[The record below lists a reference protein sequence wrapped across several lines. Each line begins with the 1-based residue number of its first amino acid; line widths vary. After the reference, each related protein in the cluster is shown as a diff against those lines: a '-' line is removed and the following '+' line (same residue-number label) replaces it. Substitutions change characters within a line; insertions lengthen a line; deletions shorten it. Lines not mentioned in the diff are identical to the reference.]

1 MNTDIRVVF
10 VSIPREEA
18 KTFARKLVEERLAA
32 CVNIVPKMESYYWW
46 DGKVLEDSESLLL
59 IKTTATR
66 FDDLQ
71 QYIVD
76 RHPYDLPEIVALPVT
91 QGLEGY
97 LKWVAEETR

>member
-1 MNTDIRVVF
+1 MSTDIRIVF

-59 IKTTATR
+59 IKTSVSR
-66 FDDLQ
+66 FLDLE
-71 QYIVD
+71 QYILD
-76 RHPYDLPEIVALPVT
+76 RHPYDIPEIVALPISE
-91 QGLEGY
+91 GLEGY
-97 LKWVAEETR
+97 LKWVAEETG

>member
-59 IKTTATR
+59 IKTTAAR

-76 RHPYDLPEIVALPVT
+76 RHPYDLPEIVALPIT
-91 QGLEGY
+91 EGLEGS
-97 LKWVAEETR
+97 LKWVAEGPG

>member
-1 MNTDIRVVF
+1 MNTNVRVVF

-18 KTFARKLVEERLAA
+18 KKFARKLVEERLAA

-59 IKTTATR
+59 IKTTAAR

-76 RHPYDLPEIVALPVT
+76 RHPYDLPEIVALPIT
-91 QGLEGY
+91 EGLEGY
-97 LKWVAEETR
+97 LKWVAEETG

>member
-18 KTFARKLVEERLAA
+18 KKFARKLVEERLGA
-32 CVNIVPKMESYYWW
+32 CVNIIPKMESYYWW

-59 IKTTATR
+59 IKTTAAR
-66 FDDLQ
+66 FDELQ

-76 RHPYDLPEIVALPVT
+76 RHPYDLPEIVALPIT
-91 QGLEGY
+91 EGLEGY
-97 LKWVAEETR
+97 LKWVVEETR

>member
-32 CVNIVPKMESYYWW
+32 CVNIIPKMESYYWW
-46 DGKVLEDSESLLL
+46 DGKVLEDSESLLM
-59 IKTTATR
+59 IKTTAAR

-76 RHPYDLPEIVALPVT
+76 RHPYDLPEIVALPIT
-91 QGLEGY
+91 EGLEGY

>member
-18 KTFARKLVEERLAA
+18 KTFARKLVQERLAA

-59 IKTTATR
+59 IKTTAAR

-91 QGLEGY
+91 QGLAGY
-97 LKWVAEETR
+97 LKWVAEETG

>member
-59 IKTTATR
+59 IKTTAAR

-76 RHPYDLPEIVALPVT
+76 RHPYDLPEIVALPIT
-91 QGLEGY
+91 EGLEGY
-97 LKWVAEETR
+97 LKWVAEETG

>member
-59 IKTTATR
+59 IKTTAAR

-76 RHPYDLPEIVALPVT
+76 RHPYDLPEIVALPIT
-91 QGLEGY
+91 EGLEGY
-97 LKWVAEETR
+97 LKWVAEETT

>member
-1 MNTDIRVVF
+1 MTTDIRIVF

-59 IKTTATR
+59 IKTTAAR

-76 RHPYDLPEIVALPVT
+76 RHPYDLPEIVALPIT
-91 QGLEGY
+91 EGLEGY
-97 LKWVAEETR
+97 LKWVAEETT

>member
-1 MNTDIRVVF
+1 MNTDIRIVF

-59 IKTTATR
+59 IKTTAAR

-76 RHPYDLPEIVALPVT
+76 RHPYDLPEIVALPIT
-91 QGLEGY
+91 EGLEGY
-97 LKWVAEETR
+97 LKWVAEETG

>member
-1 MNTDIRVVF
+1 MSTDIRIVF

-46 DGKVLEDSESLLL
+46 DGKVLEDSEALLL
-59 IKTTATR
+59 IKTTAAR

-76 RHPYDLPEIVALPVT
+76 RHPYDLPEIVALPVA

-97 LKWVAEETR
+97 LKWVADETG

>member
-1 MNTDIRVVF
+1 MSTDIRIVF

-59 IKTTATR
+59 IKTTAMR

-76 RHPYDLPEIVALPVT
+76 RHPYDLPEIVALPIT
-91 QGLEGY
+91 EGLEGY
-97 LKWVAEETR
+97 LKWVAEETG

>member
-1 MNTDIRVVF
+1 MNTDIRIVF

-59 IKTTATR
+59 IKTTAAR
-66 FDDLQ
+66 FDELQ

-76 RHPYDLPEIVALPVT
+76 RHPYDLPEIVALPIT
-91 QGLEGY
+91 EGLPDY
-97 LKWVAEETR
+97 LKWVAEETG

>member
-46 DGKVLEDSESLLL
+46 DGKVLEDAESLLL
-59 IKTTATR
+59 IKTTAAR

-76 RHPYDLPEIVALPVT
+76 RHPYDLPEIVALPVA

-97 LKWVAEETR
+97 LKWVAEETG